1 MAIVLTT
8 TKKATGFVKA
18 LVFGEAGM
26 GKTVLCATAPNPIII
41 SAEAGLLSIADH
53 DIPVI
58 EVKTV
63 QDVMDAYQWVTEDPA
78 AKQFETIC
86 LDSITE
92 IAEVLL
98 TQYKREEK
106 DPRKAYGRIND
117 DMSELIRKFRDLKGK
132 HVYFSCKM
140 SRKEDGDSGIVSYK
154 PAMPGNTL
162 INNLPYFFDEVL
174 ALRIGKLPS
183 GKEFR
188 YLQTQPELQWP
199 AKDRS
204 GCLEKMEKPD
214 LSYIFDKIAQGK
226 KKLKE
231 EVKENEET
239 LEEEKLEEDLKAS
252 PEKEASGL
260 NLTEKPKE
268 TAPEGLTLGEAADKG
283 VKKALGQEPKKEEGL
298 TLGTNAKVPEEKA
311 ETESA

>member
-1 MAIVLTT
+1 MIKLTS
-8 TKKATGFVKA
+8 TKKSNEHVKA

-26 GKTVLCATAPNPIII
+26 GKTVLCSTAPKPLII
-41 SAEAGLLSIADH
+41 SAEAGLLSISDH

-63 QDVMDAYQWVTEDPA
+63 ADVKEAYKWVTESKEANP
-78 AKQFETIC
+78 FETIC

-98 TQYKREEK
+98 TQYKKEEK

-117 DMSELIRKFRDLKGK
+117 DMSTLIRSFRDLKGK

-140 SRKEDGDSGIVSYK
+140 ITKTDDSTGITSYK
-154 PAMPGNTL
+154 PSMPGNTL

-174 ALRIGKLPS
+174 ALRIGKL
-183 GKEFR
+183 GNGTEYR

-204 GCLEKMEKPD
+204 GCLDKIEKPD
-214 LSYIFDKIAQGK
+214 LSYIFEKILSGK
-226 KKLKE
+226 KKVEEEVNDNEQILKDEQKE
-231 EVKENEET
+231 EIEKEH
-239 LEEEKLEEDLKAS
+239 EEKDFINPKD
-252 PEKEASGL
+252 EK
-260 NLTEKPKE
+260 TEVE
-268 TAPEGLTLGEAADKG
+268 TA
-283 VKKALGQEPKKEEGL
+283 
-298 TLGTNAKVPEEKA
+298 
-311 ETESA
+311 

>member
-1 MAIVLTT
+1 MSIKLTS
-8 TKKATGFVKA
+8 TKKATGYVKA

-26 GKTVLCATAPNPIII
+26 GKTVLCSTAPKPLII
-41 SAEAGLLSIADH
+41 SAEAGLLSIAEH

-58 EVKTV
+58 EVESV
-63 QDVMDAYQWVTEDPA
+63 QDVMDAYQWITEDKEA
-78 AKQFETIC
+78 EQFETIC

-98 TQYKREEK
+98 SQYKKEEK

-117 DMSELIRKFRDLKGK
+117 DMSTLIRSFRDLKEK
-132 HVYFSCKM
+132 NVYFSCKM
-140 SRKEDGDSGIVSYK
+140 IRKEDENSGIVSYR

-174 ALRIGKLPS
+174 ALRIGKLDN

-204 GCLEKMEKPD
+204 GTLDKMEKPD
-214 LSYIFDKIAQGK
+214 LTYIFEKIAKGK
-226 KKLKE
+226 KKTKE
-231 EVKENEET
+231 EVKENEKSLKEEH
-239 LEEEKLEEDLKAS
+239 EEEKLHEQEKTDLKINSESKEKSEEDNTK
-252 PEKEASGL
+252 EKGID
-260 NLTEKPKE
+260 LT
-268 TAPEGLTLGEAADKG
+268 
-283 VKKALGQEPKKEEGL
+283 KKQ
-298 TLGTNAKVPEEKA
+298 
-311 ETESA
+311 